1 MPTYVGMPSFPDA
14 ARRAVADPRLR
25 ANLAHATTTIRARRA
40 DAVAELDDWPALRE
54 AGKQIKDHV
63 LANLGHYLRVLEEKV
78 ADAGGTVHWARDA
91 AEANRIVAD
100 LVKATGETEVVKV
113 KSMATQEIGLNEF
126 LAGEGIAAYETDLA
140 ELIVQLGD
148 DRPSHILVP
157 AIHRNRSD
165 IRDIF
170 LRAMD
175 DAPAGLT
182 DSPAALAEAARRHLR
197 AKFLSARVAVS
208 GVNFAV
214 ADTGTLVVLES
225 EGNGRMCL
233 TLPETLISVMGVEK
247 IVPSWRDL
255 EVFLQLLPRS
265 STAERMN
272 PYTSAWTGVHPGD
285 GPRDFHL
292 VLLDNGRT
300 ATLADEVGRQALRCI
315 RCSACLN
322 VCPVYRRAGGH
333 AYGSPYPG
341 PIGAILSPQIRGI
354 GSDVDASLPYASS
367 LCGACFDACP
377 VAIDIPEVLVHLRA
391 RAVEK
396 GPRHPIER
404 VAMAAAG
411 WTLRSPTRLA
421 LAQRGASASRR
432 VVARGGRIRR
442 LPGPLSAWTETRDA
456 PAPPPESFRAWWAR
470 TDGGRAERD
479 GAERDRAE
487 GER

>member
-1 MPTYVGMPSFPDA
+1 MKVDVGMPSFPRAA
-14 ARRAVADPRLR
+14 ARAVDDAQLRHNLRTATHTIRDKRAAVVGEVPDWAELR
-25 ANLAHATTTIRARRA
+25 AAGAAIKEHTLRHLDTYLERLEA
-40 DAVAELDDWPALRE
+40 AVTA
-54 AGKQIKDHV
+54 
-63 LANLGHYLRVLEEKV
+63 
-78 ADAGGTVHWARDA
+78 AGGHVHWAVDG
-91 AEANRIVAD
+91 AEANRIATD
-100 LVKATGETEVVKV
+100 LVRATGETEVVKV
-113 KSMATQEIGLNEF
+113 KSMATQEIELNEA
-126 LAGEGIAAYETDLA
+126 LAAAGITAYETDLA
-140 ELIVQLGD
+140 ELIVQLGHD
-148 DRPSHILVP
+148 TPSHILVP
-157 AIHRNRSD
+157 AIHRNRSE
-165 IRDIF
+165 IREIF
-170 LRAMD
+170 RREMGRWGMP
-175 DAPAGLT
+175 APDGLT
-182 DSPAALAEAARRHLR
+182 DDPPALAEAARRHLR
-197 AKFLSARVAVS
+197 ERFLSARVGMCGA
-208 GVNFAV
+208 NFAV
-214 ADTGTLVVLES
+214 AETGTLAIFES

-272 PYTSAWTGVHPGD
+272 PYTSAWTGVSPGD

-300 ATLADEVGRQALRCI
+300 ATLADAVGRQALRCI

-322 VCPVYRRAGGH
+322 VCPVYQRAGGH

-377 VAIDIPEVLVHLRA
+377 VAIDIPEVLVHLRE

-396 GPRHPIER
+396 GPRHPLER

-432 VVARGGRIRR
+432 LVARGGRIRR
-442 LPGPLSAWTETRDA
+442 LPGPLNAWTETRDA

-470 TDGGRAERD
+470 TGGGRTEEDA
-479 GAERDRAE
+479 
-487 GER
+487 